1 MTDRI
6 ALTQA
11 NFEAEVGSSVVPV
24 LVDYWAPWCG
34 RCRTLGP
41 VIEQIAAEHP
51 GSLKVGRVNVDD
63 EPYLAS
69 LAGVQGI
76 PAVVVYRDGRPVAR
90 SVGAVPEH
98 VIEDALELDPPRP
111 ADA

>member
-1 MTDRI
+1 MSDLIT
-6 ALTQA
+6 LTQA
-11 NFEAEVGSSVVPV
+11 NFQVEVGSCEVPV

-34 RCRTLGP
+34 HCRTLGP
-41 VIEQIAAEHP
+41 VIERIAAEHP
-51 GSLKVGRVNVDD
+51 GSLKVGKVNVDD

-76 PAVVVYRDGRPVAR
+76 PAVVYRDGRPVAR

-111 ADA
+111 AAA